1 MKNNDKSERKTET
14 FFEIT
19 AKKKKEVILD
29 IVSKDSNRKI
39 ISDFRMKNNIPGDGL
54 NVGYGYKIAY
64 LVEYPH
70 GTGMSVGNLEGMDK
84 IVDSMIRKE
93 NFTTERKVQEIS
105 ALVQYYIVFGEQGL
119 EMHLHDHD
127 DIVFGYNIDGKENYY
142 GIDSSTTM
150 AKISED
156 FPLVIRFRP
165 NTNQRDLITFIQSV
179 YKSQI
184 TPRKNTISAPV
195 KRTRIKTRRSINQ
208 IIYDNRLKTSDEIYD
223 LIKKRF
229 DEETADKYRGYDNIR
244 AIINLEEKRR
254 ETEK

>member
-14 FFEIT
+14 FFEIA
-19 AKKKKEVILD
+19 AKKKKEILLD
-29 IVSKDSNRKI
+29 IIAKDSNRKVI
-39 ISDFRMKNNIPGDGL
+39 GEFREKNNIPEEGL
-54 NVGYGYKIAY
+54 SGEYGYKIAH

-70 GTGMSVGNLEGMDK
+70 GHSMSVGNLEGMDK
-84 IVDSMIRKE
+84 LVDSMIRKE
-93 NFTTERKVQEIS
+93 NFTTERKAREMSV
-105 ALVQYYIVFGEQGL
+105 LVQYYIIFGEQGL
-119 EMHLHDHD
+119 EMHLHDSD
-127 DIVFGYNIDGKENYY
+127 DIIFGCSIDGKENYF

-165 NTNQRDLITFIQSV
+165 NTNQRDLITFIQYV

-184 TPRKNTISAPV
+184 TPRKNTISAPA

-208 IIYDNRLKTSDEIYD
+208 IIYDNRLKTSDEICD
-223 LIKKRF
+223 LIKERF
-229 DEETADKYRGYDNIR
+229 DGETADKYRGYDNIR